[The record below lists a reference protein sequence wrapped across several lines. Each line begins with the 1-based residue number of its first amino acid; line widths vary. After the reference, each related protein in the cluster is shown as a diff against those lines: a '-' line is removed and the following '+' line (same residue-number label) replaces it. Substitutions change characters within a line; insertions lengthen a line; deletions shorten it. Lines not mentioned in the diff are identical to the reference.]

1 MLSEW
6 YRRRSDIM
14 GVKQVVKGNFA
25 TAVAAK
31 LARVDVVPAYPI
43 TPSTLFPEQISQYVA
58 NGEMDVELLL
68 TESEH
73 SAMSAAIGA
82 SAAGARVAT
91 ATGSQ
96 GLKLMSE
103 MLFIASGM
111 RLPIVAAIG
120 NRALSAPIN
129 IWADH
134 SDTMAERDSGWM
146 QFYAGN
152 NQNALDLM
160 LMAFK
165 IAEDHRVLLP
175 AMVGLDAFVLTHTME
190 GVDVPL
196 QEEVDDF
203 LPKYEPLYKLD
214 IENPMTFGSFGT
226 PAHYMEFKYQ
236 QWEAMDRA
244 RDVIDE
250 VFAQFEKKFGRKY
263 EKVSEYMTDDADIIF
278 ITMGSVSGTARAA
291 VDKLREKGIKA
302 GAARITVFRPFPHK
316 RIREIA
322 KKAKVLAILDRA
334 VSFGMSGPVFADVSG
349 SLINESERPMLM
361 NFIIGLGGRDIT
373 FTDFFD
379 MAEKAKR
386 AISDGRPEKEVNWV
400 NLRTDLLEGGA

>member
-1 MLSEW
+1 MLLKW
-6 YRRRSDIM
+6 YRRRSDTM

-43 TPSTLFPEQISQYVA
+43 TPSTLFPEQISQYIA
-58 NGEMDVELLL
+58 NGEMDAELLL

-91 ATGSQ
+91 ATASQ

-129 IWADH
+129 IWCDH

-146 QFYAGN
+146 QFYAEN
-152 NQNALDLM
+152 NQAALDLM

-196 QEEVDDF
+196 QEEVDEF
-203 LPKYEPLYKLD
+203 IPPYKPLYTLD
-214 IENPMTFGSFGT
+214 VKNPMTFGSFGT

-236 QWEAMDRA
+236 QWEAMNNA
-244 RDVIDE
+244 RKVIDE
-250 VFAQFEKKFGRKY
+250 VFKEFEEKFGRKY
-263 EKVSEYMTDDADIIF
+263 EQVSEYRTDDADIIF

-291 VDKLREKGIKA
+291 VDRLREKGIKV
-302 GAARITVFRPFPHK
+302 GAAKIVVFRPFPHE

-334 VSFGMSGPVFADVSG
+334 VSFGMSGPVFADISG
-349 SLINESERPMLM
+349 SLINEEKRPMLLD
-361 NFIIGLGGRDIT
+361 FIIGLGGRDIT
-373 FTDFFD
+373 FRDFD
-379 MAEKAKR
+379 EMTE
-386 AISDGRPEKEVNWV
+386 ISMKTLEAGKVEEPVHWI
-400 NLRTDLLEGGA
+400 NLRKELLEGGA